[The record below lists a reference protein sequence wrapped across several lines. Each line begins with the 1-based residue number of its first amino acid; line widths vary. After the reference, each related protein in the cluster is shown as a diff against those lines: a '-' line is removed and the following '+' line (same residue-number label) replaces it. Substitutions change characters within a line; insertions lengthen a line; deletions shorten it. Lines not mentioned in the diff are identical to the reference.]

1 MGSKIIWRQKMI
13 KLTYITFSLLLVFC
27 GTGYGQSAKALIR
40 EGNKQYKAQKF
51 NESELSY
58 WKSLEKNKS
67 SVKGV
72 FNLGDAL
79 YQQKKYDQ
87 ASARFQSVIAKEK
100 DKEVLAQA
108 YHNLGNALLE
118 EKKLEESIEAYKNA
132 LRRAP
137 ADADTKYNLAYAQEL
152 LRKQQKQQQQKE
164 QQQKEDDQ
172 QKGGSKQEKEK
183 QQQNQQQQQKQ
194 PQDESQ
200 NLSKEDAQRMLEALN
215 NREKEIQEKKKAK
228 MESGRMR
235 IEKDW

>member
-1 MGSKIIWRQKMI
+1 
-13 KLTYITFSLLLVFC
+13 LLLLYA
-27 GTGYGQSAKALIR
+27 GISYGQSAKAHIR
-40 EGNKQYKAQKF
+40 EGNKQYKAQQY

-58 WKSLEKNKS
+58 WKSLEKNKA
-67 SVKGV
+67 SVKGN

-87 ASARFQSVIAKEK
+87 ASARFQNVISKEN
-100 DKEVLAQA
+100 DKQVLAQA

-137 ADADTKYNLAYAQEL
+137 GDADTKYNLAYAQKL
-152 LRKQQKQQQQKE
+152 LKKQQQQQQQQQQQKENEQQKGGSKEQQQKQQQNQQNQQQKQQQQ
-164 QQQKEDDQ
+164 D
-172 QKGGSKQEKEK
+172 
-183 QQQNQQQQQKQ
+183 N
-194 PQDESQ
+194 SQ
-200 NLSKEDAQRMLEALN
+200 NLSKEDAQRMLDALN
-215 NREKEIQEKKKAK
+215 NRERDIQEKKKAK